1 MSEEFDYHLDKDKIN
16 EIFQNNKKLDDIDIA
31 IFDAITKK
39 AKSSYIYVD
48 ENHQPK
54 FWFLPSEIN
63 KQLGNRRFKQK
74 ETIRNRVKRLVRYG
88 LLVVVDEYRGYYSFS
103 SEICPLSIKGQKQP
117 VYMSDKVYNT
127 TVNSDY
133 STNSLTP
140 TPTKKAYHH
149 AAVNSDYYIKLRN
162 PKWQRRKSEI
172 MLRDNF
178 KCQICGDTENTLN
191 VHHIRYVKGRKPWE
205 YDDNEL
211 ITLCEKCHE
220 RRKSFDDI
228 NKRTVALLSRGI
240 MKEEII
246 GLLQC
251 AIDAYDNG
259 NAHAIEEMVKYVA
272 NCNKNMEKTESS
284 YFFNDYNFL
293 DELAKRREETGIIKQ
308 DDNLP
313 F

>member
-48 ENHQPK
+48 KNHQPK

-103 SEICPLSIKGQKQP
+103 SEICPLFIKGQKQP
-117 VYMSDKVYNT
+117 VYMPDKVYNT

-140 TPTKKAYHH
+140 SPTKKAYHH
-149 AAVNSDYYIKLRN
+149 AAVNSDYSIKLRN

-178 KCQICGDTENTLN
+178 KCQICGDMENTLN
-191 VHHIRYVKGRKPWE
+191 VHHIRYVKGREPWE

-259 NAHAIEEMVKYVA
+259 NARAIEEMVKYVA
-272 NCNKNMEKTESS
+272 NCNKNMEKTEFS